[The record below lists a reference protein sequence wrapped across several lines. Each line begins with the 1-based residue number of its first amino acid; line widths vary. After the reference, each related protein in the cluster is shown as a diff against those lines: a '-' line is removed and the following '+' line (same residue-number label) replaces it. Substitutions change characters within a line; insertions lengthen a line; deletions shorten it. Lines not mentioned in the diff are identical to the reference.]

1 MRTRLIH
8 WRRNAVSTRDLVAI
22 LAVFLLFSFPSIVS
36 AQYVIAWFSKQAN
49 STDYAS
55 IADEVQEMALKLQS
69 MGISDS
75 ILATRLEEGYRKH
88 VSAEVLAISL
98 RVDMQRASQI
108 TAMLQESGSFPS
120 DKKAATSIVEQML
133 IFLRAG
139 LTQDELKNALFIAV
153 SKTGKNPKSA
163 SRAVAALATI
173 TASHTQSALSE
184 EDRRALVS
192 DLILSQLP
200 ESQFESMVAAKR
212 VSKSQGRPN
221 TDKNSESPQEKGR
234 QGKPETTMGSPS
246 AGNQGNQRR
255 FLDDAF
261 NHCGSFP

>member
-1 MRTRLIH
+1 VR
-8 WRRNAVSTRDLVAI
+8 TRDLAAI
-22 LAVFLLFSFPSIVS
+22 LVFFLLFSFSSIVS
-36 AQYVIAWFSKQAN
+36 AQYVATWFSKQAN
-49 STDYAS
+49 SAEYKS
-55 IADEVQEMALKLQS
+55 IADEVQEMAQKLQS

-108 TAMLQESGSFPS
+108 TSMLRESGSFPS
-120 DKKAATSIVEQML
+120 DKKAATSIIEQML

-173 TASHTQSALSE
+173 TASHAQSAISE
-184 EDRRALVS
+184 EDRRLLVS
-192 DLILSQLP
+192 ELILSQLP

-212 VSKSQGRPN
+212 ASKSQGRPN
-221 TDKNSESPQEKGR
+221 TDKNSESPQEKAG
-234 QGKPETTMGSPS
+234 QGKPETSTGSS
-246 AGNQGNQRR
+246 SVGNQGN
-255 FLDDAF
+255 
-261 NHCGSFP
+261 HGKK